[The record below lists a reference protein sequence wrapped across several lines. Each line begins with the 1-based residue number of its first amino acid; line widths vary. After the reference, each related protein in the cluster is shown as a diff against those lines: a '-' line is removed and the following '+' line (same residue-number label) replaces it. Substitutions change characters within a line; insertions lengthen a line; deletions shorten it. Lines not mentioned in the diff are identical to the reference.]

1 MAHVGLF
8 VLLYINKNNSNQDS
22 RARLGCVY
30 AHVFD
35 KVSISLGNKY
45 SNIILSR
52 FSFPYGDDSDNTN
65 HIAFY
70 LRSWHP

>member
-8 VLLYINKNNSNQDS
+8 VLLYINYNSNQDS

-45 SNIILSR
+45 SNIIISR
-52 FSFPYGDDSDNTN
+52 FSFPYKEDNDNTN
-65 HIAFY
+65 HIAVY